1 MGNAF
6 DMLVLLAL
14 VAGVG
19 LWMKSST
26 ARERAVR
33 EAHALCQRYGLQ
45 LLDETVGLR
54 RLRLRRADGLLRFE
68 RCYDF
73 EVSVDGR
80 DRQSGQLCMVGTV
93 VTHTSL
99 PSMTT
104 DQDQAAS
111 GTSAGLTSLPGAR
124 NNVVDLASRRA
135 AAAPRMPQAPG
146 R

>member
-33 EAHALCQRYGLQ
+33 EARGLCQRHELQ

-54 RLRLRRADGLLRFE
+54 RLRLRRMDGLLRVE

-73 EVSVDGR
+73 EVSVDGD
-80 DRQSGQLCMVGTV
+80 DRKPGELWMAGNV
-93 VTHTSL
+93 VTRTSL
-99 PSMTT
+99 PSMA
-104 DQDQAAS
+104 DPAA
-111 GTSAGLTSLPGAR
+111 GTAVGFTGTSLPDIR
-124 NNVVDLASRRA
+124 SNVVDLASRRA
-135 AAAPRMPQAPG
+135 GAATRRVPQEPG
-146 R
+146 Q

>member
-6 DMLVLLAL
+6 DMLVLLVF

-33 EAHALCQRYGLQ
+33 EARGLCQRYELQ

-54 RLRLRRADGLLRFE
+54 RLRLRRMDGLLRIE

-80 DRQSGQLCMVGTV
+80 DRKSGELWMVGNV

-99 PSMTT
+99 PSMT
-104 DQDQAAS
+104 DPAADTAV
-111 GTSAGLTSLPGAR
+111 GFTSLPGTHS
-124 NNVVDLASRRA
+124 NVVDLASRRA
-135 AAAPRMPQAPG
+135 SAATRRIPQEPG
-146 R
+146 Q